1 MELSVTIELH
11 EEEMRKFD
19 EFIEDGC
26 FDKTKYLKKML
37 LVGVA
42 GGGRPQA
49 LADTGYLQN
58 GALSR
63 SKDGSNGDPAG
74 RMSGLEKKRGQP

>member
-19 EFIEDGC
+19 GFIEDGC

-37 LVGVA
+37 LVGILQAA
-42 GGGRPQA
+42 GAP
-49 LADTGYLQN
+49 
-58 GALSR
+58 SR
-63 SKDGSNGDPAG
+63 RRIRGIYKTERRSETTAEVTETQSGVCPA
-74 RMSGLEKKRGQP
+74 

>member
-37 LVGVA
+37 RVGILQAA
-42 GGGRPQA
+42 GAPKRRRIRGIYKTERRNETETEGRETVTENQR
-49 LADTGYLQN
+49 DVC
-58 GALSR
+58 
-63 SKDGSNGDPAG
+63 PA
-74 RMSGLEKKRGQP
+74 